1 MPVDFA
7 PGSRRT
13 LSFLGISNAS
23 CQLHHLA
30 ILFRT
35 IADLGRAMTY
45 WGITLNFVKCL
56 WPAKVWPKYLICKW
70 RKTTSN
76 MVIYFIRDYFLTAS
90 ETGLKEVWSCKRFGK
105 KKSYVPII
113 NKHRVLGKKVRRLYR
128 NRFLNQTMGCWNS
141 AFDFWGSWH
150 PIILVL
156 VSLIYPLPK
165 VKIFFT
171 ASHSSNP
178 TKLEIEKQIGPL

>member
-105 KKSYVPII
+105 KKAMFPSSTSTGSLGRRFGDYTETDSWIKQWAVET
-113 NKHRVLGKKVRRLYR
+113 RLLTFEVLD
-128 NRFLNQTMGCWNS
+128 TPS
-141 AFDFWGSWH
+141 FWYW
-150 PIILVL
+150 
-156 VSLIYPLPK
+156 
-165 VKIFFT
+165 
-171 ASHSSNP
+171 
-178 TKLEIEKQIGPL
+178 